1 MLSEREAK
9 IRDAVRC
16 PKCAAE
22 PGEPCFSSEGYYH
35 VGTHWPE
42 RFDLYQATLR
52 GELYASTRCHVCG
65 VDTPHAHWND
75 EIGTVDVRMPAIILR
90 RLLTNGEVSPTGL
103 LLARLLHFLRRA
115 KPTDAGTGAGT
126 SGEAANAGA
135 PRGPRVAPSVAIRI
149 LRGGGAD
156 TAAVNELEA
165 AIDYLDYVNAEQTA
179 KLVAQADAIKAAV
192 AEALDRAAD
201 GYVALMADEPPFI
214 DMTPS
219 KFEAWL
225 RSGAHAPGEG
235 GK

>member
-115 KPTDAGTGAGT
+115 KPTDAGTGAVT
-126 SGEAANAGA
+126 SGEAYKCRNCGC
-135 PRGPRVAPSVAIRI
+135 PM
-149 LRGGGAD
+149 D
-156 TAAVNELEA
+156 
-165 AIDYLDYVNAEQTA
+165 IDVPE
-179 KLVAQADAIKAAV
+179 VRDAIKSAV
-192 AEALDRAAD
+192 ASERERERKRCADWFDTWLADRCSLSEARD
-201 GYVALMADEPPFI
+201 GVG
-214 DMTPS
+214 
-219 KFEAWL
+219 
-225 RSGAHAPGEG
+225 SGADAPGA
-235 GK
+235 GKDSAK